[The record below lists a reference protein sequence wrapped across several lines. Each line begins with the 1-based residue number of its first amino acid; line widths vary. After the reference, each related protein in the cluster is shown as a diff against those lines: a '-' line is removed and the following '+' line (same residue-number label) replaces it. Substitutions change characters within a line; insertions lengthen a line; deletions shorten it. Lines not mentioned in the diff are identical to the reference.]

1 MRKISF
7 ARILIVAVAMFA
19 FSAGMSFA
27 DIADPYRFR
36 PRNTRGRTVATFS
49 LSPSESEENVLKLR
63 LRALTDGT
71 YSYTFSSEDVDGS
84 SEDGKIIE
92 SSTAS
97 CDKGVHVHS
106 FSFAV
111 PEEGKAL
118 TYLLE
123 ASFSPASPIEDDDFL
138 PTYRKSVFTRNITV
152 RRNKGT
158 VYVFIE
164 GK

>member
-7 ARILIVAVAMFA
+7 ALILIVAVAMFA
-19 FSAGMSFA
+19 FSARVSFA

-36 PRNTRGRTVATFS
+36 PRNIRGRTVATFS

-63 LRALTDGT
+63 LRALTDGI
-71 YSYTFSSEDVDGS
+71 YSYTFSSED
-84 SEDGKIIE
+84 GKIIA

-106 FSFAV
+106 FSFTV

-123 ASFSPASPIEDDDFL
+123 ASFSPAPPIEDDDFL